1 MTTELNSRAY
11 KFIILQKVG
20 KPINDKHGVVVKNG
34 TARQILKIV
43 VSHWILPS
51 ERNWKEQV
59 FG

>member
-34 TARQILKIV
+34 TARQILKIGA
-43 VSHWILPS
+43 W
-51 ERNWKEQV
+51 E
-59 FG
+59 